1 MEGIQLEYN
10 KDSPILEPMV
20 SHGSL
25 LVGDVLRQNQA
36 LLLTLHNGELKE
48 NPSVGVGI
56 SDMLLD
62 NDPIYWRTK
71 VKEQLEMDGQ
81 SVERVTITQT
91 GIQIKAKY

>member
-36 LLLTLHNGELKE
+36 LLLTLHNGELKVAWL
-48 NPSVGVGI
+48 SSGG
-56 SDMLLD
+56 
-62 NDPIYWRTK
+62 
-71 VKEQLEMDGQ
+71 
-81 SVERVTITQT
+81 
-91 GIQIKAKY
+91 